1 MPPIILV
8 PSNIIELYVSA
19 IGFLSRDEVFFDEAE
34 EMEVFSEDT
43 DPSDDD
49 DELIKKMTRDHP
61 AMKMLRKLRFG
72 SKDDSTEAKYV
83 LNI

>member
-19 IGFLSRDEVFFDEAE
+19 IGFLSRDEVLFDEAE

-49 DELIKKMTRDHP
+49 DELIKKMTWDHP
-61 AMKMLRKLRFG
+61 AMKMLRKLGFG
-72 SKDDSTEAKYV
+72 SNDDSTEAKY
-83 LNI
+83 